1 MQTCLP
7 AYPNQKERQR
17 GMRKV
22 KWTWKLAIGTT
33 ALLTI
38 LQVAEQKNIVHLGI
52 EETLWQTGEWL
63 KTPELPVAADQL
75 IPVTADQQA
84 DREFIYTSYQPF
96 EEGLLL
102 RVEEI
107 QPVVAK
113 TSGMVLFTGDKRKT
127 GKTMTVAYDSG
138 DTVTYGFL
146 EGFDMLPYT
155 RFQAG
160 DSLGTSQSDLFYI
173 QHEND
178 SRVLDPESLLM
189 WLFM

>member
-1 MQTCLP
+1 M
-7 AYPNQKERQR
+7 
-17 GMRKV
+17 
-22 KWTWKLAIGTT
+22 KWTWKVAIIVTSILAV
-33 ALLTI
+33 LH
-38 LQVAEQKNIVHLGI
+38 VAEEKNVLHLGVQEAI
-52 EETLWQTGEWL
+52 WQTGAWL
-63 KTPELPVAADQL
+63 QTPEFPVAADPL
-75 IPVTADQQA
+75 IPVTADQKA

-102 RVEEI
+102 RVESI

-127 GKTMTVAYDSG
+127 GKTITVAYDSG

-146 EGFDMLPYT
+146 HQFDMLPYT

-160 DSLGTSQSDLFYI
+160 DSLGSSQSDLFYI

>member
-1 MQTCLP
+1 M
-7 AYPNQKERQR
+7 
-17 GMRKV
+17 
-22 KWTWKLAIGTT
+22 KWTWKVAIGVT
-33 ALLTI
+33 AIAAI
-38 LQVAEQKNIVHLGI
+38 LHVAEEKNVVNLGVQDV
-52 EETLWQTGEWL
+52 LWETGEWL
-63 KTPELPVAADQL
+63 KMPELPVAADQFV
-75 IPVTADQQA
+75 PVTADQQA
-84 DREFIYTSYQPF
+84 DREFIYSSYQPF

-102 RVEEI
+102 RVEAI
-107 QPVVAK
+107 QPVIAK
-113 TSGMVLFTGDKRKT
+113 SSGMVLFTGDKRKT

-146 EGFDMLPYT
+146 HQFDMLPYT

-160 DSLGTSQSDLFYI
+160 ASLGSSQSDLFYI